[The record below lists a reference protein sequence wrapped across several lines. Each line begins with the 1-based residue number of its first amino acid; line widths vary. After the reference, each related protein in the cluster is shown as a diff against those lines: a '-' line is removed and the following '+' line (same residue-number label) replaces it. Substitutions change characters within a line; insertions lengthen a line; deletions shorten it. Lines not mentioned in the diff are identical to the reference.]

1 MHHTNLCCNDL
12 MAYRKSSGFFFLNHN
27 LKNTQLKQTQ
37 NDSSRNKLY
46 ERNNHKL
53 QKSKG
58 LHSHQNQFQ
67 KGNLTLSNKLFHTSF
82 CRPTVN
88 LETSMGLRV
97 GTSTKLTSGTA
108 RAHTTC
114 AQFPSVVGF
123 IAPPRSTHRQH
134 SYQKGTTNQFRCN
147 ILCKHNSLKLLLTT
161 EQSTQREKSKI

>member
-1 MHHTNLCCNDL
+1 M
-12 MAYRKSSGFFFLNHN
+12 
-27 LKNTQLKQTQ
+27 Q

-46 ERNNHKL
+46 GGEKNNHKL
-53 QKSKG
+53 QKSQG

-67 KGNLTLSNKLFHTSF
+67 KGNLTHSNKLFHTSF

-134 SYQKGTTNQFRCN
+134 SYQKETTNPVSYTHLRA
-147 ILCKHNSLKLLLTT
+147 HETG
-161 EQSTQREKSKI
+161 